1 MSSSE
6 PVSLLLEKLRAGD
19 HQAAQALWQKYFPQL
34 VALAR
39 TRLRATSR
47 RVADEEDVALSAFDS
62 FCQAAERGCL
72 PDLKGADNLWGLLVT
87 ITARKAADLAQR
99 NRAQKRGGGRVR
111 GDSAVA
117 APGGEE
123 SAAGFDAL
131 AGHDPTPDMA
141 AQLAEEFGRLLQRLD
156 DPADPHL
163 HDIALW
169 KMQGHSNAEIAAK
182 LGCSIPTVERR
193 LRLVR
198 TIFKDA

>member
-1 MSSSE
+1 VSSPE
-6 PVSLLLEKLRAGD
+6 PVTLLIDKLRAGD
-19 HQAAQALWQKYFPQL
+19 HQAAQALWEQYFPQL

-39 TRLRATSR
+39 ARLRATAR
-47 RVADEEDVALSAFDS
+47 RVADEEDVALSALDS
-62 FCQAAERGCL
+62 FCRAAERGCF
-72 PDLKGADNLWGLLVT
+72 PDLKDSDNLWGLLVT
-87 ITARKAADLAQR
+87 ITIRKAADLAQH
-99 NRAQKRGGGRVR
+99 NQAQKRGSTQVR

-117 APGGEE
+117 PPAGDD

-141 AQLAEEFGRLLQRLD
+141 AQLAEEFQRLLQRLD
-156 DPADPHL
+156 DPADPRL
-163 HDIALW
+163 RNIAVW

-193 LRLVR
+193 LRLIR